1 MKYSD
6 NPRKVYGKVE
16 IVYADEEL
24 SRDIK
29 VAVSGNSQ
37 ISHPNEVFRL
47 PSEPTIKACTMVSL
61 HYLMMPN
68 TG

>member
-24 SRDIK
+24 SRDVK
-29 VAVSGNSQ
+29 AEVSANSEISQ
-37 ISHPNEVFRL
+37 IGRAHV
-47 PSEPTIKACTMVSL
+47 
-61 HYLMMPN
+61 
-68 TG
+68 